1 MRRIALIL
9 AVVATSAAVP
19 ASASA
24 ALVTAI
30 QKAGATVSPNKAGT
44 KKKPKPVKLTL
55 TSSFDASE
63 VTRQINEGNQFAMTN
78 GTIFF
83 PKEGVTNA
91 SKFPGCEPNVVLR
104 NEKQCPSGSRIGTG
118 KATGVGLNLV
128 EEVTLTIFNRP
139 GGKGVTVLVV
149 SVPSAPVELRDIVV
163 VNLTKLG
170 AAETYGYKLDFN
182 VPNTLLQPVQG
193 VLASVQSL
201 QITIPIQYAKKK
213 GKFIKSKGQRVP
225 YIATTGCATGSWTG
239 EFTANYTTTIPVDPN
254 AVDSSQTVKVS
265 VPCRK

>member
-9 AVVATSAAVP
+9 AVVAAVAAVP

-44 KKKPKPVKLTL
+44 KKKPQAVTLKL
-55 TSSFDASE
+55 TSSFDPSA
-63 VTRQINEGNQFAMTN
+63 VQAQIDAGNQFAMTD

-91 SKFPGCEPNVVLR
+91 AKFPGCTPDTVLR
-104 NEKQCPSGSRIGTG
+104 NEKQCPKGSKIGTG
-118 KATGVGLNLV
+118 KAVGVGLNLV
-128 EEVTLTIFNRP
+128 ENVTLTLFNRP
-139 GGKGVTVLVV
+139 KGAGVTVLVV
-149 SVPSAPVELRDIVV
+149 SVPSAPVELRDV
-163 VNLTKLG
+163 VNVDLTKLG
-170 AAETYGYKLDFN
+170 AADTYGYKLKFT
-182 VPNTLLQPVQG
+182 VPSTLLQPVQG

-201 QITIPIQYAKKK
+201 NITIPAQFVKK
-213 GKFIKSKGQRVP
+213 GKKKIP
-225 YIATTGCATGSWTG
+225 YIATTGCAAGSWTG
-239 EFTANYTTTIPVDPN
+239 EFTANYTTTIPVDPSQI
-254 AVDSSQTVKVS
+254 DSSQTVKVS

>member
-9 AVVATSAAVP
+9 AVVAAVAAVP

-44 KKKPKPVKLTL
+44 KKKPQAVKLTL
-55 TSSFDASE
+55 KSSFDPAE
-63 VTRQINEGNQFAMTN
+63 VTRQIDEGNQFAMTG
-78 GTIFF
+78 GTILL
-83 PKEGVTNA
+83 PKEGTEN
-91 SKFPGCEPNVVLR
+91 SKRFPGCEPTTVFR
-104 NEKQCPSGSRIGTG
+104 NEKQCPKGSRVGSG

-128 EEVTLTIFNRP
+128 EPVTLTLFNRP

-163 VNLTKLG
+163 VDLKKLG
-170 AAETYGYKLDFN
+170 PADQYGYRLDFS
-182 VPNTLLQPVQG
+182 VPTPLLQPVAG
-193 VLASVQSL
+193 VLAAVQSL
-201 QITIPIQYAKKK
+201 DLTIPVQYVKK
-213 GKFIKSKGQRVP
+213 GKKKYP
-225 YIATTGCATGSWTG
+225 YVATTGCAAGSWTG
-239 EFTANYTTTIPVDPN
+239 EFTANYTTTLPVDPTQI
-254 AVDSSQTVKVS
+254 DSSQTVKVS